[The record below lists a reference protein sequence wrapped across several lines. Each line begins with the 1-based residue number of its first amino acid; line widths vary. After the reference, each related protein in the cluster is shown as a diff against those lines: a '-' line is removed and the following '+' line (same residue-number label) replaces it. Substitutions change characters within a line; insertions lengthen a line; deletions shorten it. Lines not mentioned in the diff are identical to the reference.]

1 MQIHMQYIAMHLNV
15 LSTIAEGNK
24 QQTIKQSIQSK
35 MFKEYDIP
43 KSTTKNEK

>member
-35 MFKEYDIP
+35 NVQRIMIYLDLLHKM
-43 KSTTKNEK
+43 